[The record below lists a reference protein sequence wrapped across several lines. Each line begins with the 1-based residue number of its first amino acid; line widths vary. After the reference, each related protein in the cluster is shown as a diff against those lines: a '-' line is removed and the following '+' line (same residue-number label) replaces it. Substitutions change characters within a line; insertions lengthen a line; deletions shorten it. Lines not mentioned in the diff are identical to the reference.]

1 MTSFFPDLEVW
12 LPVFCRRPLANPAAM
27 GDQTLTV
34 QRAWVIPSPVKNLRS
49 CANLEFLMAT
59 TDFSERRAAFRKLHE
74 SGCFVIPNP
83 WDIGTARYLRHLGFQ
98 AVATT
103 SAGFAFAQGLPDSAV
118 PRHLMLSHI
127 AEIVRSVELPVN
139 ADFESGYA
147 PEPEGVAESVR
158 LCVET
163 GVAGLSIEDSTG
175 DRSKPLFDL
184 PVAVE
189 RMKAARAAIGDSG
202 VMLVGRA
209 ECFLVGH
216 AEPLKEAIQ
225 RLQAYAEA
233 GADVLYAPGVKERAD
248 IQAIVSAVRPK
259 PVNVLM
265 SANTGLKV
273 SDLAELG
280 VRRISV
286 GSSLARAAWGGF
298 IRASK
303 LIAEEGSFAGFDGA
317 AGFADLNG
325 FFKTPSAVRASA
337 GPARE

>member
-1 MTSFFPDLEVW
+1 
-12 LPVFCRRPLANPAAM
+12 
-27 GDQTLTV
+27 
-34 QRAWVIPSPVKNLRS
+34 
-49 CANLEFLMAT
+49 
-59 TDFSERRAAFRKLHE
+59 
-74 SGCFVIPNP
+74 
-83 WDIGTARYLRHLGFQ
+83 
-98 AVATT
+98 
-103 SAGFAFAQGLPDSAV
+103 
-118 PRHLMLSHI
+118 
-127 AEIVRSVELPVN
+127 VELPVN

-147 PEPEGVAESVR
+147 DGPEGVAESVR

-163 GVAGLSIEDSTG
+163 GVAGLSIEDSTS
-175 DRSKPLFDL
+175 DRSKPLFDQ
-184 PVAVE
+184 PIAVE
-189 RMKAARAAIGDSG
+189 RLKAARAAIGDSG
-202 VMLVGRA
+202 VMLIGRA

-216 AEPLKEAIQ
+216 ADPLKEAIR

-317 AGFADLNG
+317 APFADLNG
-325 FFKTPSAVRASA
+325 FFKNA
-337 GPARE
+337 